1 MSALPETLMR
11 QASMTVDVYLSE
23 AVERIDRRF
32 GDGYAAKN
40 PALVGAF
47 IQAASMDF
55 AGSYIAQQ
63 MEDGISCAGS
73 EIARVLGD
81 VAENV
86 RSDHPLMA
94 GTVGELSAAIQAAGE
109 AIAKRIGG
117 VS

>member
-1 MSALPETLMR
+1 
-11 QASMTVDVYLSE
+11 MTVDVYLSE
-23 AVERIDRRF
+23 AVKRIDREF
-32 GDGYAAKN
+32 GEGYAAKN

-63 MEDGISCAGS
+63 ILVGIANAGDD
-73 EIARVLGD
+73 IARALGD

-94 GTVGELSAAIQAAGE
+94 GTVGELSAAIQSAGE
-109 AIAKRIGG
+109 AVAKRIGG
-117 VS
+117 AS